1 MKGASGASTMT
12 SDGEAMGEVTGLTG
26 ASLNDMRQEVE
37 RFGAQGLGKWDKK
50 ALEQKRRV
58 ELGAKAEKGP
68 RIPANIGIGLVGVGT
83 FHVTL
88 FCS

>member
-1 MKGASGASTMT
+1 MT